1 MLRAAASATGDTAN
15 PLLRAKELA
24 CHLDR
29 HPQHLGNVLAPVL
42 DLQSLGVVAAA
53 VAGGA
58 GRIHARQEE
67 QLDEDE
73 AFPFAVLATALRDV
87 EREPSRVVAAGARP
101 PCRGAEPAGGIE
113 KPGVRRPI

>member
-15 PLLRAKELA
+15 PLLRGKELA

-29 HPQHLGNVLAPVL
+29 HPQHLRDVLAPVL
-42 DLQSLGVVAAA
+42 DLQSLGVVPAA

-87 EREPSRVVAAGARP
+87 EGEPSRVVAAGGGGP
-101 PCRGAEPAGGIE
+101 RGGG
-113 KPGVRRPI
+113 R